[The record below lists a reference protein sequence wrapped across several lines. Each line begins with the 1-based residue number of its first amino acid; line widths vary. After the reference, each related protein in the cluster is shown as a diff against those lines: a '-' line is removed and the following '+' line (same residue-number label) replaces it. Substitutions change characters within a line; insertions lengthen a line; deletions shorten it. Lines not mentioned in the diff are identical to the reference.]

1 MTFEELVEQVQKL
14 ECLEKRTMEKDYCEV
29 VVAKAKLAPTNALL
43 ESYFGEPLKPAGKEP
58 SAEAARY
65 AQPHGGI
72 YGNQTLYFH
81 KSEKTSELAFLW
93 PWGNGTSI
101 TLKIIRQ

>member
-1 MTFEELVEQVQKL
+1 MTFEELIEQVQKL
-14 ECLEKRTMEKDYCEV
+14 ECQEKRAFEKDYCEV
-29 VVAKAKLAPTNALL
+29 VVTKAKLAPINTLL
-43 ESYFGEPLKPAGKEP
+43 KSYFGSPLKPEGQEA

-93 PWGNGTSI
+93 PWGNGTSV
-101 TLKIIRQ
+101 TLKIIRE